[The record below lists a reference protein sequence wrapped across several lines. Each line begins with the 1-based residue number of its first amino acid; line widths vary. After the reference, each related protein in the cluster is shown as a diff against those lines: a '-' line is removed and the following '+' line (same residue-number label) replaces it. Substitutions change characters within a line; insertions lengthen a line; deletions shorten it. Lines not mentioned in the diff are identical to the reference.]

1 MIVPRP
7 GALDRIAHSFQVHPI
22 VALLGPRQC
31 GKTTL
36 AREFI
41 AGEPGWSFFD
51 LESAAGRRALAS
63 PEEELGRRTGHA
75 VIDEVQRQPAVFE
88 ALRVLVDRPDASS
101 RYLLLG
107 SASPVLVRGAQET
120 LAGRL
125 GVVNLSGF
133 HLGEITEASGKG
145 DRQSWRTLWERGGF
159 PRSYLAPDDELS
171 GIWRDDFVNSF
182 LERDIP
188 QLGITTPAE
197 ALRRFWTMI
206 AHYHGQIWN
215 AAEFARA
222 LGSNRPTARHYL
234 DILSGAFMV
243 RVLPPWIENLKKRQ
257 TKAPK
262 IYLRDSGLL
271 HTLLEIPSSDALPGH
286 VKIGASFEGFA
297 IEQVLSHV
305 KPRSAYFWR
314 TQAGAEL
321 DLLVT
326 HGGKRYGFEVKY
338 SDAPGTTRS
347 MHSAITDLRLEHL
360 WVIYPG
366 SERYRLRE
374 KISVLPIRH
383 VPELFSD
390 SSVTGHQDGATGN
403 QMH

>member
-7 GALDRIAHSFQVHPI
+7 RALDRIARSFQIHPV

-36 AREFI
+36 ARQFVSGK
-41 AGEPGWSFFD
+41 AGWTFFD

-63 PEEELGRRTGHA
+63 PEEELGQRTGHA
-75 VIDEVQRQPAVFE
+75 VIDEVQRQPAIFE
-88 ALRVLVDRPDASS
+88 ALRVLVDQPAAAS

-125 GVVNLSGF
+125 GVVHLAGF
-133 HLGEITEASGKG
+133 HLGEVTGT
-145 DRQSWRTLWERGGF
+145 SWEGGPRNWRSLWERGGF

-171 GIWRDDFVNSF
+171 GIWREDFVNSF

-206 AHYHGQIWN
+206 AHYHGQVWN

-222 LGSNRPTARHYL
+222 LGSNRPTARRYL

-257 TKAPK
+257 IKAPK

-271 HTLLEIPSSDALPGH
+271 HTLLEIPSSDALPSH
-286 VKIGASFEGFA
+286 VKVGASFEGFA
-297 IEQVLSHV
+297 IEQVLSHLN
-305 KPRSAYFWR
+305 PRSAYFWR

-321 DLLVT
+321 DLLIT

-347 MHSAITDLRLEHL
+347 MHTAVADLGLEQL
-360 WVIYPG
+360 FVIYPG
-366 SERYRLRE
+366 SERYRLRDR
-374 KISVLPIRH
+374 ITALPVAQ
-383 VPELFSD
+383 VPNLFPPKS
-390 SSVTGHQDGATGN
+390 G
-403 QMH
+403 

>member
-7 GALDRIAHSFQVHPI
+7 QALDQIARSFQVHPV

-36 AREFI
+36 ARQFVS
-41 AGEPGWSFFD
+41 GKDGWTFFD
-51 LESAAGRRALAS
+51 LESAAGRRALSS
-63 PEEELGRRTGHA
+63 PEEELGRRIGHA
-75 VIDEVQRQPAVFE
+75 VIDEVQRQPAIFE
-88 ALRVLVDRPDASS
+88 ALRVLVDRPEARS

-133 HLGEITEASGKG
+133 HVGEVAEPSREPGPR
-145 DRQSWRTLWERGGF
+145 DWRSLWERGGF
-159 PRSYLAPDDELS
+159 PRSYLAPDNELS
-171 GIWRDDFVNSF
+171 RIWRDDFVNSF

-206 AHYHGQIWN
+206 AHYHGQVWN

-222 LGSNRPTARHYL
+222 LGSNRPTARRYL

-257 TKAPK
+257 VKAPK

-271 HTLLEIPSSDALPGH
+271 HTLLEIPSSGALPSH
-286 VKIGASFEGFA
+286 VKVGASFEGFA
-297 IEQVLSHV
+297 IEQVLASLN
-305 KPRSAYFWR
+305 PRSAYFWR

-321 DLLVT
+321 DLLLT
-326 HGGKRYGFEVKY
+326 HEGKRYGFEVKY

-347 MHSAITDLRLEHL
+347 MHTAVADLGLDHL
-360 WVIYPG
+360 FVIYPG
-366 SERYRLRE
+366 SERYRLRDR
-374 KISVLPIRH
+374 ITALPVAQ
-383 VPELFSD
+383 VPNLFRPKS
-390 SSVTGHQDGATGN
+390 G
-403 QMH
+403 